1 MADSLGNGATS
12 LNGHY
17 VHSPGRCP
25 VCRAATEGTACACG
39 WRRVLRT
46 FVPEKEREDMEG
58 VQVWNWVTRE
68 TGRWTR
74 VPPGTVL
81 VFDDRLE
88 GGEGEGP

>member
-1 MADSLGNGATS
+1 
-12 LNGHY
+12 
-17 VHSPGRCP
+17 
-25 VCRAATEGTACACG
+25 
-39 WRRVLRT
+39 VLRT